1 MKTALPSLSRWIL
14 LGGGLLVATMGLA
27 SSASAA
33 ILPAT
38 LLSNRTTTVSPSPT
52 PDIEQQLQIEQL
64 RQETNWTG
72 QLKGFLPAGSVI
84 VALIA
89 AGWGVFVYLR
99 DQRQALR
106 LRTQLE
112 ITSNLNRLTD
122 YGKEDAISS
131 AQIVA
136 ALKSLNTLID
146 QSANRNQ
153 LLDDVTNII
162 TTAVT
167 DDIDFNDVRQ
177 VRFEALCL
185 GNWEPYEAHLRSKRD
200 KHKYV
205 LYRYLIALR
214 SLRTEHSAY
223 VTMVSWDADTKKFTH
238 PKKLIME
245 PENDFRLFQRLVEG
259 IRSHSRLIDDD
270 SQRAELARDFLA
282 ATANRQLT
290 AQLLE
295 GAHR

>member
-1 MKTALPSLSRWIL
+1 MKTALPILSRWVL
-14 LGGGLLVATMGLA
+14 LGGGLLVATMSLA
-27 SSASAA
+27 SPASAT

-38 LLSNRTTTVSPSPT
+38 SVSNRTTIVSPSPT

-64 RQETNWTG
+64 RQATSLTG
-72 QLKGFLPAGSVI
+72 QIKGFLPAGSAI

-89 AGWGVFVYLR
+89 AGWGAFVYLR
-99 DQRQALR
+99 DQRQARR

-112 ITSNLNRLTD
+112 ITSNLNRLID
-122 YGKEDAISS
+122 YGKEDAINS
-131 AQIVA
+131 AQVVA

-146 QSANRNQ
+146 QSENRNQ
-153 LLDDVTNII
+153 LLGDVTNVI

-185 GNWEPYEAHLRSKRD
+185 GNWEPYEADLRSDQD

-214 SLRTEHSAY
+214 GLRNEHSAY
-223 VTMVSWDADTKKFTH
+223 VTMVNWDADAKKFIH
-238 PKKLIME
+238 PKDMIME
-245 PENDFRLFQRLVEG
+245 PEDDFRLFQRLVQG
-259 IRSHSRLIDDD
+259 IRSHSQLIDD
-270 SQRAELARDFLA
+270 SRRAELAKDFLA
-282 ATANRQLT
+282 ATANPHLT
-290 AQLLE
+290 EQLLE
-295 GAHR
+295 RAHS